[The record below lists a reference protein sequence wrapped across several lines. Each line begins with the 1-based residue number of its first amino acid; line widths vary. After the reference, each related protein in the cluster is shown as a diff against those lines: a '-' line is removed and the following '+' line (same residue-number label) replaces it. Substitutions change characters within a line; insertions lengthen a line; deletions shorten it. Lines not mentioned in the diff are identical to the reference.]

1 MNLEDYTKLNHRFM
15 LETDIEDIFETYKHN
30 LPIIFEFLQDNNE
43 IKGYSLDNCAALGS
57 KKDGFVKGRI
67 AFKLDRYIDIGRV
80 ISSLQDQAGGY
91 LHLSQDQDQDQEGE
105 NTNDRK

>member
-1 MNLEDYTKLNHRFM
+1 MNPIDNDYTDLNHRFV
-15 LETDIEDIFETYKHN
+15 LETDKEDIFETYKHN

-67 AFKLDRYIDIGRV
+67 AFKLDRYIDVGWV
-80 ISSLQDQAGGY
+80 ISSL
-91 LHLSQDQDQDQEGE
+91 QDQDQEGE
-105 NTNDRK
+105 NNNDRT

>member
-1 MNLEDYTKLNHRFM
+1 MNPEDYTKLNHRFM

-67 AFKLDRYIDIGRV
+67 AFKLDRYIDIGWV
-80 ISSLQDQAGGY
+80 ISSLQD
-91 LHLSQDQDQDQEGE
+91 QDQDQDQEGE